1 MVDHAINCGV
11 CGVVPLVRQRNRGPR
26 RARAHDRLR
35 GPEAHR
41 RAAVTLADTFEIRTG
56 DVEIA
61 DEFDKTSDP
70 KTKNGQTIAIRR
82 SSCEKVL
89 TIWSPGEQWNVYLQP
104 LDIRTSPC
112 TVS

>member
-1 MVDHAINCGV
+1 MAPAEPERTTASVGPKCTG
-11 CGVVPLVRQRNRGPR
+11 GPR
-26 RARAHDRLR
+26 LR
-35 GPEAHR
+35 SP
-41 RAAVTLADTFEIRTG
+41 TLSTIRTG